1 MKIKTNEEMHEMSL
15 TELKEYIRDMY
26 RHISDAGT
34 IRDYREQIGEP
45 NLLPAPTEVK
55 FEEEE

>member
-45 NLLPAPTEVK
+45 KLLAQVVE